1 MDLKNMIIEYIVRI
15 VLVVISST
23 IITMT
28 YYFTD
33 KKKNDKRKLSS
44 YELIFLFGIWY
55 VIFDFIKKVTKKSE
69 KINKTS
75 VVIIGISLITF
86 SVFNIA
92 IPNIAFPETSKISFT
107 QKYYDKNGIS
117 YNKLE
122 EVIYYTKDG
131 CQYRFDEDNLTFVCE
146 YKTEDSNYND
156 SYKVGY
162 AYVDKDGYLI
172 LTDYIF
178 EFDEKLFDSNEGFF
192 NYDFATN
199 KYYMDAEF
207 ARWNKEGQLHFL
219 GHK

>member
-1 MDLKNMIIEYIVRI
+1 MELKNMIIEYIIRI
-15 VLVVISST
+15 ALVVISST
-23 IITMT
+23 IITFT

-33 KKKNDKRKLSS
+33 KKKNNKRKLSS

-55 VIFDFIKKVTKKSE
+55 VIYDFVKKLAKKSE

-75 VVIIGISLITF
+75 IAIIAISLITF
-86 SVFNIA
+86 SVFNVA
-92 IPNIAFPETSKISFT
+92 IPKLVFPETSKISFS

-122 EVIYYTKDG
+122 EVIYYTKDD
-131 CQYRFDEDNLTFVCE
+131 CQYRFDEENLTFVCE
-146 YKTEDSNYND
+146 YKTKDSNYND

-178 EFDEKLFDSNEGFF
+178 EFDEELFDSKSIFY
-192 NYDFATN
+192 NYDSQTN
-199 KYYMDAEF
+199 EYYMDAEF
-207 ARWNKEGQLHFL
+207 ARWNEIGELYFFGRK
-219 GHK
+219 